1 MKATAEIPQRRLG
14 GSGPKL
20 SVIGLGGWEAGG
32 GRTWGRNEDDREV
45 VRALRRGW
53 DLGANWIDT
62 AEVYAEGGSEELIG
76 CALAGYPQV
85 RVMSKVGP
93 RPDGSGVRPEEIQ
106 VAIEGSLRRLRRE
119 SLDLYLVHWRDPG
132 VPLEDTWGAMAQLV
146 ERGLVQHIG
155 VSNFCASDLE
165 ACAAIRPVEILQ
177 LQGSLLY
184 RDELEALGPVCR
196 RLSTGIVCYG
206 SLAYGLLSGGFSRDV
221 EDWRGGKEAS
231 DDFFVV
237 ENFDRFFAPGVLP
250 GQLARVTA
258 VRAVAAELGL
268 TAAQAALAWLLAQPG
283 VSAAIVGSRS
293 VRHIEENL
301 AAAAVRLSQEERR
314 RLLEAVEG

>member
-1 MKATAEIPQRRLG
+1 
-14 GSGPKL
+14 
-20 SVIGLGGWEAGG
+20 VIGLGGWEAGG

-62 AEVYAEGGSEELIG
+62 AEVYAKGGSEELIG
-76 CALAGYPQV
+76 RALVGYPQV

-93 RPDGSGVRPEEIQ
+93 HPDGSGVRPEEIQ

-155 VSNFCASDLE
+155 VSNFCAGELE
-165 ACAAIRPVEILQ
+165 TCAAIHPAEVLQ

-184 RDELEALGPVCR
+184 RNELETLGPVCR
-196 RLSTGIVCYG
+196 RLGTGIVCYG
-206 SLAYGLLSGGFSRDV
+206 SLAYGLLSGSFSGDV
-221 EDWRGGKEAS
+221 EDWRSGKEAS

-237 ENFDRFFAPGVLP
+237 ENFNRFFAPGTLP
-250 GQLARVTA
+250 VQLARVIA
-258 VRAVAAELGL
+258 VRAVASELGL
-268 TAAQAALAWLLAQPG
+268 TVAQAAVAWLLAQPG

-301 AAAAVRLSQEERR
+301 AAATLRLGSEGHR